1 MSDLAQMA
9 RCTTR
14 HLNRIFNDV
23 VGMSFREKNTELRL
37 ARACELLATTQ
48 AKVVDVALE
57 SGYQSLSLFNSMF
70 TRRFG
75 VSPGK
80 WRENV
85 RQGKTA
91 SSQHDWRKAPDSPVC
106 NAFVTQVRNPMV

>member
-1 MSDLAQMA
+1 MA

-14 HLNRIFNDV
+14 HLNRIFNEV
-23 VGMSFREKNTELRL
+23 VGMSFREKHTELRL
-37 ARACELLATTQ
+37 ARACDLLATTQ

-80 WRENV
+80 WRENL
-85 RQGKTA
+85 RQEKPP
-91 SSQHDWRKAPDSPVC
+91 APRRVNQKSAYSPVC
-106 NAFVTQVRNPMV
+106 NLFVTRVRNPMV